1 MKKTIALICISFLMG
16 GCWEKAKGE
25 KIGTLVKIA
34 NEGFWWKTHEGEL
47 IRGGMNDGSGSIGKS
62 FHFTIERDDIF
73 EIAQKAM
80 NDNKQVHIYVTST
93 IICPYFNF
101 YCIIDLLRIWTC
113 LLIVIT
119 AAATHDDTCPNAACS
134 S

>member
-80 NDNKQVHIYVTST
+80 NDNKQVHIYYHVES
-93 IICPYFNF
+93 
-101 YCIIDLLRIWTC
+101 
-113 LLIVIT
+113 IT
-119 AAATHDDTCPNAACS
+119 APWRCESDNVFVDKIEIVN
-134 S
+134 